1 MAIKIICSGCG
12 AHYSVGDH
20 LAGKKGRC
28 KKCHA
33 KMVIPTLQEA
43 EIRFEEVAA
52 VSGPSGPA
60 SPDAGERPRKKKRRR
75 APDESSGA
83 WKIVLG
89 IVLVVAFLGGSIALV
104 VGAGKWLHRDPPLVG
119 KWKGTPQIDQTVD
132 RVMKDGKVV
141 GKMPAA
147 AEGFLRM
154 AAQKVSGEVLA
165 VNIEF
170 KNSGIAF
177 YSGNSKALGVPAGAD
192 GPWKIIKTEGDI
204 VTVQMGTSTEPF
216 EARIAF
222 RDRDN
227 FSLSRRDQEDQP
239 IILFERVKD

>member
-1 MAIKIICSGCG
+1 MTIKILCSGCG

-20 LAGKKGRC
+20 LAGKKARC

-33 KMVIPTLQEA
+33 KLVIPTLQEA
-43 EIRFEEVAA
+43 GIRVEEVAG
-52 VSGPSGPA
+52 VSGPAGPA
-60 SPDAGERPRKKKRRR
+60 SPDGGERPRKKKRRR
-75 APDESSGA
+75 PLDESSGA
-83 WKIVLG
+83 WKLVLG

-104 VGAGKWLHRDPPLVG
+104 VGAGKWLHRDPPIVG
-119 KWKGTPQIDQTVD
+119 KWKGIPQIDQAVD
-132 RVMKDGKVV
+132 RVMKDGKMN

-154 AAQKVSGEVLA
+154 AAQKFAGEVLP

-170 KNSGIAF
+170 KISGTAF

-227 FSLSRRDQEDQP
+227 FSLTRTGQEDQA